1 MIVSKVLNTCGIGE
15 SLLETKIKDLI
26 LAQSNPTLALLIRPE
41 GVIIRITAKASTH
54 SEAEKMIEVVRSSS
68 KSSLLVNIFMLL
80 MMRIW
85 KKL

>member
-41 GVIIRITAKASTH
+41 GVIIRTQLKHQLIVKQ
-54 SEAEKMIEVVRSSS
+54 K
-68 KSSLLVNIFMLL
+68 ND
-80 MMRIW
+80 
-85 KKL
+85 